1 MTASLLRHN
10 LREAPAALQWVAI
23 QPQLESRRNAIV
35 FMAAS
40 SAIDWPTT
48 GQNSKGF
55 CCITQ
60 ISVVVVVVVVVVAV
74 VVITAAV
81 HKLHSY
87 VRRVHEEGI
96 HRKLKDFQALS
107 F

>member
-60 ISVVVVVVVVVVAV
+60 ISVVVVVVAV

>member
-23 QPQLESRRNAIV
+23 QPQLELRRNAIV

-40 SAIDWPTT
+40 SAIDWSMT

-60 ISVVVVVVVVVVAV
+60 ISVVVVVAV

-96 HRKLKDFQALS
+96 HRKLKDF
-107 F
+107 